1 MTKNKDDK
9 YTIIG
14 ALSVLALVG
23 AGVLGWIMNVLTI
36 AHTIDAP
43 LSGMLILRVLGVVIP
58 ILGAVLGYV

>member
-1 MTKNKDDK
+1 MIKNEYK

-14 ALSVLALVG
+14 ALSVLALIG
-23 AGVLGWIMNVLTI
+23 AGALGWIMNVITI

-43 LSGMLILRVLGVVIP
+43 LSGVFILRVLGVVIP